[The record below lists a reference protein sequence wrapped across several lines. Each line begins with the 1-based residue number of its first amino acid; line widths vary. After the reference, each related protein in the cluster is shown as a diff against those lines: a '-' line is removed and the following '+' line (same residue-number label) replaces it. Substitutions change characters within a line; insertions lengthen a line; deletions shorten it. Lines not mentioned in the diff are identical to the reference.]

1 MELRNYITAKIS
13 LGEQQGYVAECLE
26 INVVTQGRN
35 LDELVSNL
43 QEAVALY
50 LEDEDPTEFGLIANP
65 TLLITLEI
73 QPVYAKK

>member
-26 INVVTQGRN
+26 INVVTQSRN
-35 LDELVSNL
+35 LDELVRNL

-50 LEDEDPTEFGLIANP
+50 LEDEDPT
-65 TLLITLEI
+65 
-73 QPVYAKK
+73 